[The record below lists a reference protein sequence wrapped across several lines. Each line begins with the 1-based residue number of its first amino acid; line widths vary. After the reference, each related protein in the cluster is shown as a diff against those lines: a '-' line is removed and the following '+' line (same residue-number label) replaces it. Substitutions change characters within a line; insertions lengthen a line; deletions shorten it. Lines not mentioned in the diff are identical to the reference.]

1 MFTYAGY
8 GRPGYYMIAYDE
20 GANPR
25 MLACFTPSGKGVC
38 FSNTGKIIR
47 YTFVY
52 SFFLPWDEE
61 QQ

>member
-47 YTFVY
+47 YMIQSFVQT
-52 SFFLPWDEE
+52 LR
-61 QQ
+61 